1 MTTRLR
7 QIIADILG
15 VSPSEIQ
22 PTSSPGDFPQWDSA
36 AHIEI
41 ILSLEAEFAIAFT
54 PEEMGEVLSLS
65 ALEAALR
72 AKGVPAE

>member
-22 PTSSPGDFPQWDSA
+22 PTSTPSDFPQWDSA

-41 ILSLEAEFAIAFT
+41 ILSLEAEFGVHFT
-54 PEEMGEVLSLS
+54 PEEMSEALSL
-65 ALEAALR
+65 AALQAALQ
-72 AKGVPAE
+72 AKGIPPE

>member
-22 PTSSPGDFPQWDSA
+22 PTSTPGDFPQWDSA

-41 ILSLEAEFAIAFT
+41 ILSLEAEFGVHFT
-54 PEEMGEVLSLS
+54 PEEMSEALSL
-65 ALEAALR
+65 AALQAALQ
-72 AKGVPAE
+72 AKGIPPE

>member
-22 PTSSPGDFPQWDSA
+22 PTSTPSDFPQWDSA

-41 ILSLEAEFAIAFT
+41 ILSLEAEFGVAFT
-54 PEEMGEVLSLS
+54 PEEMGEVLSP
-65 ALEAALR
+65 AALQT
-72 AKGVPAE
+72 ALQSKGVPPE

>member
-22 PTSSPGDFPQWDSA
+22 PASSPSDFPQWDSA

-41 ILSLEAEFAIAFT
+41 ILSLEAEFGVAFT
-54 PEEMGEVLSLS
+54 PEEMGEVLSL
-65 ALEAALR
+65 AALQAALQ
-72 AKGVPAE
+72 AKGVRPE